1 MDVKLKVTNGRHTG
15 REIAVKGP
23 KFFIGRAEDC
33 HLRPASDQVSRHHCV
48 ILVAADAVSIR
59 DLGSRNG
66 TFVNGKQISPQ
77 CRLRSGDRVVVGQLD
92 FDIQI
97 VGMPPEPAEPQASP
111 AAAVETSASPSAVAK
126 PSSNGKKRPVRKKD
140 AGSVDD
146 ELDLSQWFGDEA
158 GSSKT
163 DTRTVDV
170 SAVVQEVRGNPGVH
184 IPPKDPEPEVEANA
198 PKRDVSEAEKEKA
211 RRAQGG
217 PTTQDAA
224 AEMLKKLMGA
234 RR

>member
-1 MDVKLKVTNGRHTG
+1 MDVRLIVTNGRHTG
-15 REIAVKGP
+15 REIPVKGP

-48 ILVAADAVSIR
+48 ILVTSDDVSIR

-77 CRLRSGDRVVVGQLD
+77 CRLRPGDRVVVGQLD
-92 FDIQI
+92 FDIQF
-97 VGMPPEPAEPQASP
+97 VGMPPEPEPQASQ
-111 AAAVETSASPSAVAK
+111 AAAVETAPGPSAVAK
-126 PSSNGKKRPVRKKD
+126 SSSNGKKRPARKKD
-140 AGSVDD
+140 AGIVDD
-146 ELDLSQWFGDEA
+146 ELDLSQWFGDEV
-158 GSSKT
+158 GSAKT
-163 DTRTVDV
+163 DTAILDV
-170 SAVVQEVRGNPGVH
+170 SAVVRESLGDPQPHV
-184 IPPKDPEPEVEANA
+184 PPKDPEPEVEANA

-211 RRAQGG
+211 RRAHGG
-217 PTTQDAA
+217 QTTQDAA